1 MSIGRI
7 ARLYPQ
13 GAAKSAKIFLLIYY
27 FFQIFSI
34 NIMGREN
41 NKLIGKKMVK
51 RFEDLTFTDDFMFCK
66 VMQNEGLCKRLI
78 EMILSDTIGKITYIS
93 VQHNIN
99 TYEQAK
105 SVRFDVLV
113 QTENGKFYDVE
124 MQVSNE
130 KNIPKRMR
138 FYQAA
143 IDISFLDKGN
153 FYNNLNDSFIIFI
166 CLFDVIGKNK
176 PVYTFE
182 NICLEDKNISLQDGT
197 KKVIINSEAFK
208 DTKDKE
214 LKEFLEYLK
223 TDKAK
228 SEFTRRIE
236 EMIQTIKQNEQARQE
251 YRLMSTFEMDARY
264 KGFSEGLKQKSI
276 ETAKLMKNRGYPISE
291 ILLMTGLPE
300 SEIEKL

>member
-1 MSIGRI
+1 MI
-7 ARLYPQ
+7 
-13 GAAKSAKIFLLIYY
+13 
-27 FFQIFSI
+27 
-34 NIMGREN
+34 
-41 NKLIGKKMVK
+41 KK
-51 RFEDLTFTDDFMFCK
+51 FEDLTLQDDFMFCK
-66 VMQNEGLCKRLI
+66 VMQNTDLCKRLI
-78 EMILSDTIGKITYIS
+78 EMILSDTIGQISYIS

-99 TYEQAK
+99 AYEQAK

-166 CLFDVIGKNK
+166 CTFDAIGKNK

-197 KKVIINSEAFK
+197 KKIIINADAFNN
-208 DTKDKE
+208 TKNKA
-214 LKEFLEYLK
+214 LKGFLEYLK
-223 TDKAK
+223 TGKTK
-228 SEFTRRIE
+228 NEFTRRIE

-264 KGFSEGLKQKSI
+264 KGFTEGTYNNKK
-276 ETAKLMKNRGYPISE
+276 ETAK
-291 ILLMTGLPE
+291 ILKQLGDSIQKIMQVTGLPE
-300 SEIEKL
+300 EEIEKL

>member
-1 MSIGRI
+1 
-7 ARLYPQ
+7 
-13 GAAKSAKIFLLIYY
+13 
-27 FFQIFSI
+27 
-34 NIMGREN
+34 
-41 NKLIGKKMVK
+41 MVK
-51 RFEDLTFTDDFMFCK
+51 RFEDLTLQDDFMFCK
-66 VMQNEGLCKRLI
+66 VMQNPDLCKRLI
-78 EMILSDTIGKITYIS
+78 EMILADTIGKIAYIS

-130 KNIPKRMR
+130 KNIPNRMR

-153 FYNNLNDSFIIFI
+153 FYNDLNDSFIIFI
-166 CLFDVIGKNK
+166 CTFDAIGKNR
-176 PVYTFE
+176 PIYTFE
-182 NICLEDKNISLQDGT
+182 NICLEDKNTSLQDGT

-214 LKEFLEYLK
+214 LKEFLKYLK
-223 TDKAK
+223 TGKAK

-236 EMIQTIKQNEQARQE
+236 EMIQTVKQNEQARQE
-251 YRLMSTFEMDARY
+251 YRLMSTFEMDAMDRGAY
-264 KGFSEGLKQKSI
+264 KTKK
-276 ETAKLMKNRGYPISE
+276 ETAKLMKQKNFDIALIKE
-291 ILLMTGLPE
+291 ITGLPE
-300 SEIEKL
+300 TEIEAL

>member
-1 MSIGRI
+1 
-7 ARLYPQ
+7 
-13 GAAKSAKIFLLIYY
+13 
-27 FFQIFSI
+27 
-34 NIMGREN
+34 
-41 NKLIGKKMVK
+41 MVK

-66 VMQNEGLCKRLI
+66 AMQNPRLCKKLI
-78 EMILSDTIGKITYIS
+78 EMILADTIGKIAYIS
-93 VQHNIN
+93 IQHNIN

-113 QTENGKFYDVE
+113 QAENGNFYDVE
-124 MQVSNE
+124 IQVSNE

-153 FYNNLNDSFIIFI
+153 FYNDLNESFIIFI
-166 CLFDVIGKNK
+166 CLFDVIGKNR

-182 NICLEDKNISLQDGT
+182 NICIEDKNISLQDGT

-208 DTKDKE
+208 NTEDKD

-223 TDKAK
+223 TGKPNN
-228 SEFTRRIE
+228 EFTRRIE
-236 EMIQTIKQNEQARQE
+236 EVIQTIKENEQARQE

-264 KGFSEGLKQKSI
+264 KGFSEGLKQ
-276 ETAKLMKNRGYPISE
+276 TAKNMKMEKLDISL
-291 ILLMTGLPE
+291 IKKITGLSE

>member
-1 MSIGRI
+1 
-7 ARLYPQ
+7 
-13 GAAKSAKIFLLIYY
+13 
-27 FFQIFSI
+27 
-34 NIMGREN
+34 
-41 NKLIGKKMVK
+41 MVK

-66 VMQNEGLCKRLI
+66 VMQNTDLCKRLI
-78 EMILSDTIGKITYIS
+78 EMILSDKIGKIAYIS

-105 SVRFDVLV
+105 SVRFDVLI
-113 QTENGKFYDVE
+113 QTENGNFYDVE

-166 CLFDVIGKNK
+166 CLFDVLGKNRS
-176 PVYTFE
+176 VYTFE

-197 KKVIINSEAFK
+197 KKVIINADAFNN
-208 DTKDKE
+208 TKNKE

-223 TDKAK
+223 TGKTK

-236 EMIQTIKQNEQARQE
+236 EVIQTIKENEQARQE

-264 KGFSEGLKQKSI
+264 KGFSEGAYNNKK
-276 ETAKLMKNRGYPISE
+276 ETAK
-291 ILLMTGLPE
+291 ILKQLGDSIQKIMQVTGLPE
-300 SEIEKL
+300 EEIEKL

>member
-1 MSIGRI
+1 MI
-7 ARLYPQ
+7 
-13 GAAKSAKIFLLIYY
+13 
-27 FFQIFSI
+27 
-34 NIMGREN
+34 
-41 NKLIGKKMVK
+41 KK
-51 RFEDLTFTDDFMFCK
+51 FEDLTLQDDFMFCR
-66 VMQNEGLCKRLI
+66 VMQYPDLCKRLI

-143 IDISFLDKGN
+143 SDISFLDKGN
-153 FYNNLNDSFIIFI
+153 FYNDLNDSFIIFI
-166 CLFDVIGKNK
+166 CTFDAIGKNK
-176 PVYTFE
+176 PIYTFE

-197 KKVIINSEAFK
+197 KKIIINAEAFK
-208 DTKDKE
+208 DTEDKE

-223 TDKAK
+223 TGKAK

-236 EMIQTIKQNEQARQE
+236 EMIQAIKQNEQARQE
-251 YRLMSTFEMDARY
+251 YRLMSTFEMDAMDRGAY
-264 KGFSEGLKQKSI
+264 KTKK
-276 ETAKLMKNRGYPISE
+276 ETAKLMKKKNFDIALIKE
-291 ILLMTGLPE
+291 ITGLPE
-300 SEIEKL
+300 TEIEAL

>member
-1 MSIGRI
+1 
-7 ARLYPQ
+7 
-13 GAAKSAKIFLLIYY
+13 
-27 FFQIFSI
+27 
-34 NIMGREN
+34 
-41 NKLIGKKMVK
+41 MVK

-66 VMQNEGLCKRLI
+66 VMQNSDLCKRLI
-78 EMILSDTIGKITYIS
+78 EMILADKIGKIAYIS

-99 TYEQAK
+99 ASEQAK

-153 FYNNLNDSFIIFI
+153 FYNDLNDSFILFI
-166 CLFDVIGKNK
+166 CTFDAIGKNK
-176 PVYTFE
+176 PIYTFE
-182 NICLEDKNISLQDGT
+182 NICLEDKNISLQDGV

-214 LKEFLEYLK
+214 LKGFLEYLK
-223 TDKAK
+223 TGKPNN
-228 SEFTRRIE
+228 EFTRGIE
-236 EMIQTIKQNEQARQE
+236 TMIQTIKQNEQARQE

-264 KGFSEGLKQKSI
+264 KGFTEGTYSTKR
-276 ETAKLMKNRGYPISE
+276 ETAK
-291 ILLMTGLPE
+291 ILKQLGDSIQKIMQVTGLPE
-300 SEIEKL
+300 EEIEKL

>member
-1 MSIGRI
+1 M
-7 ARLYPQ
+7 L
-13 GAAKSAKIFLLIYY
+13 
-27 FFQIFSI
+27 
-34 NIMGREN
+34 
-41 NKLIGKKMVK
+41 K
-51 RFEDLTFTDDFMFCK
+51 RFEDLTLQDDFMFCK
-66 VMQNEGLCKRLI
+66 VMQNTDLCKKLI
-78 EMILSDTIGKITYIS
+78 EMILTDTIGKIAYIS
-93 VQHNIN
+93 IQHNIN

-130 KNIPKRMR
+130 KNISKRMR

-153 FYNNLNDSFIIFI
+153 FYNDLNDSFIIFI
-166 CLFDVIGKNK
+166 CLFDVIGKNR
-176 PVYTFE
+176 PIYTFE

-197 KKVIINSEAFK
+197 KKVIINAEAFK
-208 DTKDKE
+208 DTKNKE

-223 TDKAK
+223 TGKTK
-228 SEFTRRIE
+228 SEFTREIE
-236 EMIQTIKQNEQARQE
+236 TMIQAVKNNEQARQE

-264 KGFSEGLKQKSI
+264 KGIYETKR
-276 ETAKLMKNRGYPISE
+276 ETAK
-291 ILLMTGLPE
+291 ILKQLGDSLQKIMQVTGLPE

>member
-1 MSIGRI
+1 MSK
-7 ARLYPQ
+7 ADNLT
-13 GAAKSAKIFLLIYY
+13 AEDAKDAEIFFNLL
-27 FFQIFSI
+27 FFS
-34 NIMGREN
+34 N
-41 NKLIGKKMVK
+41 NNYKYNEEGEYKKNRRTQMVK

-66 VMQNEGLCKRLI
+66 VMQNPDLCKRLI

-93 VQHNIN
+93 IQHNIN

-105 SVRFDVLV
+105 SIRFDVLV

-153 FYNNLNDSFIIFI
+153 SYNNLNDSFIIFI
-166 CLFDVIGKNK
+166 CTFDAIGKNK

-182 NICLEDKNISLQDGT
+182 NICIEDKNISLQDGT
-197 KKVIINSEAFK
+197 KKVIMNAEGFK
-208 DTKDKE
+208 NTKDKE

-223 TDKAK
+223 TGKTK

-236 EMIQTIKQNEQARQE
+236 EMIQTVKQNEQARQE
-251 YRLMSTFEMDARY
+251 YRLMGTFEMDAIE
-264 KGFSEGLKQKSI
+264 KGIYRKAI
-276 ETAKLMKNRGYPISE
+276 ETAKLMKQKNFDIALIKE
-291 ILLMTGLPE
+291 ITGLPE
-300 SEIEKL
+300 MEIEKL

>member
-1 MSIGRI
+1 
-7 ARLYPQ
+7 
-13 GAAKSAKIFLLIYY
+13 
-27 FFQIFSI
+27 
-34 NIMGREN
+34 
-41 NKLIGKKMVK
+41 MVK

-66 VMQNEGLCKRLI
+66 VMQNPDLCKRLI
-78 EMILSDTIGKITYIS
+78 EMILADTIGKIAYIS
-93 VQHNIN
+93 IQHNLKN
-99 TYEQAK
+99 YEQAK

-113 QTENGKFYDVE
+113 QTENGNLYDVE

-130 KNIPKRMR
+130 NNIPKRMR

-153 FYNNLNDSFIIFI
+153 FYNDLNDSFIIFI
-166 CLFDVIGKNK
+166 CLFDVIGKNR

-182 NICLEDKNISLQDGT
+182 NICIEDKNISLQDRT

-208 DTKDKE
+208 NTEDKD

-223 TDKAK
+223 TGKPNN
-228 SEFTRRIE
+228 EFTRRIE
-236 EMIQTIKQNEQARQE
+236 EVIQTIKENEQARQE

-264 KGFSEGLKQKSI
+264 KGFSEGLKQ
-276 ETAKLMKNRGYPISE
+276 TAKNMKMEKLDISL
-291 ILLMTGLPE
+291 IKKITGLSE

>member
-1 MSIGRI
+1 M
-7 ARLYPQ
+7 L
-13 GAAKSAKIFLLIYY
+13 
-27 FFQIFSI
+27 
-34 NIMGREN
+34 
-41 NKLIGKKMVK
+41 KK
-51 RFEDLTFTDDFMFCK
+51 FEDLTLQDDFMFCK
-66 VMQNEGLCKRLI
+66 VMQNPDLCKKLI
-78 EMILSDTIGKITYIS
+78 EMILTDTIGKIAYIS
-93 VQHNIN
+93 IQHNIN

-130 KNIPKRMR
+130 KNISKRMR

-153 FYNNLNDSFIIFI
+153 FYNDLNESFIIFI
-166 CLFDVIGKNK
+166 CLFDVLGKNRSI
-176 PVYTFE
+176 YTFE

-197 KKVIINSEAFK
+197 KKVIINAEAFK
-208 DTKDKE
+208 DTKNKE

-223 TDKAK
+223 TGKTK
-228 SEFTRRIE
+228 SEFTREIE
-236 EMIQTIKQNEQARQE
+236 TMIQAVKNNEQARQE

-264 KGFSEGLKQKSI
+264 KGIYETKR
-276 ETAKLMKNRGYPISE
+276 ETAK
-291 ILLMTGLPE
+291 ILKQLGDSLQKIMQVTGLTE

>member
-1 MSIGRI
+1 
-7 ARLYPQ
+7 
-13 GAAKSAKIFLLIYY
+13 
-27 FFQIFSI
+27 
-34 NIMGREN
+34 
-41 NKLIGKKMVK
+41 MVK

-66 VMQNEGLCKRLI
+66 AMQNPDLCKGLI
-78 EMILSDTIGKITYIS
+78 EMILADTIGKIAYIS
-93 VQHNIN
+93 IQHNLKN
-99 TYEQAK
+99 YEQAK

-113 QTENGKFYDVE
+113 QTENGNLYDVE

-143 IDISFLDKGN
+143 IDISFLDIGN
-153 FYNNLNDSFIIFI
+153 FYNDLNDSFIIFI
-166 CLFDVIGKNK
+166 CLFDVIGKNR

-182 NICLEDKNISLQDGT
+182 NICIEDKNISLQDGT

-208 DTKDKE
+208 NTEDKD

-223 TDKAK
+223 TGKPNN
-228 SEFTRRIE
+228 EFTRRIE
-236 EMIQTIKQNEQARQE
+236 EVIQTIKENEQARQE

-264 KGFSEGLKQKSI
+264 KGFSEGLKQ
-276 ETAKLMKNRGYPISE
+276 TAKNMKMEKLDISL
-291 ILLMTGLPE
+291 IKKITGLSE

>member
-1 MSIGRI
+1 MI
-7 ARLYPQ
+7 
-13 GAAKSAKIFLLIYY
+13 
-27 FFQIFSI
+27 
-34 NIMGREN
+34 
-41 NKLIGKKMVK
+41 KK
-51 RFEDLTFTDDFMFCK
+51 FEDLTFTDDFMFCK
-66 VMQNEGLCKRLI
+66 VMQNPDLCKRLI
-78 EMILSDTIGKITYIS
+78 EMILSDKIGKIAYIS

-153 FYNNLNDSFIIFI
+153 FYNDLNDSFIIFI
-166 CLFDVIGKNK
+166 CLFDIIGKNR
-176 PVYTFE
+176 PVYTFK
-182 NICLEDKNISLQDGT
+182 NLCIEDKNISLQDGT
-197 KKVIINSEAFK
+197 KKVIINADAFNNTRNK
-208 DTKDKE
+208 A
-214 LKEFLEYLK
+214 LKGFLEYLK
-223 TDKAK
+223 TGKTK

-236 EMIQTIKQNEQARQE
+236 EVIQTIKENEQARQE

-264 KGFSEGLKQKSI
+264 KGFSEGAYSTKK
-276 ETAKLMKNRGYPISE
+276 ETAK
-291 ILLMTGLPE
+291 ILKQLGDSIQKIMQVTGLPE
-300 SEIEKL
+300 EEIEKL